1 MIAID
6 NTLVS
11 DDLFTECFCCNLKK
25 CKGCCCIEGDAGAPL
40 EKGEVSL
47 LEKYYP
53 FYKDYMTEEARN
65 IVETKGFGDV
75 FPPDGN
81 LGTPLVNGR
90 DCVYLTQGGDG
101 ISYCA
106 VERAFREGKIPF
118 RKPVSCYLFPVRIES
133 FSEYDAVN
141 FFDWDICRDAKVHG
155 RREGIPVFRFLK
167 QPLIEK
173 YGEGWYEQAEA
184 VYKGVFEGKS

>member
-11 DDLFTECFCCNLKK
+11 DDLFTVCFCCNLGK

-40 EKGEVSL
+40 EKDEVAL

-53 FYKDYMTEEARN
+53 FYKEYMTQEARN
-65 IVETKGFGDV
+65 IVEMKGFSEV

-90 DCVYLTQGGDG
+90 ACVYLTQGEGG

-118 RKPVSCYLFPVRIES
+118 RKPVSCHLFPVRIES
-133 FSEYDAVN
+133 FAEYDAVN
-141 FFDWDICRDAKVHG
+141 FFDWDICRDAKVRG

-167 QPLIEK
+167 EPLIER

-184 VYKGVFEGKS
+184 VYKGVFGGM